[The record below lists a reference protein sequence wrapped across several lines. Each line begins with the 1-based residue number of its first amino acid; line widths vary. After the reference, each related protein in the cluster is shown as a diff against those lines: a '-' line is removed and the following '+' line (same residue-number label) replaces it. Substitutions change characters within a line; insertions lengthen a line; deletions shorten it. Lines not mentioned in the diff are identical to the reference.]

1 MCGAFQC
8 IFRRNWFPQLF
19 NSLLLGGLFSGLGD
33 LSGGSVLEVDG
44 FDDTDGDGLTH
55 VTYGE
60 ATQWG
65 EVRERLDAHGLGWNQ
80 GDHSSITRLDEFGVF
95 FGGFAGTTIA
105 FLLDFSELA
114 GNVGGVAIEHGGV
127 TVSDLAGVVQHDDLS
142 VEVSGSTGW
151 VGFGV
156 TSNESTTEFLDGDVL
171 YVETNVV
178 TGESF
183 SQSFVV
189 HFYGLDF
196 SGQASRGEG
205 NDHTGLDDAGFDT
218 ANGDCSDTANF
229 VDVLEGKTE
238 GLVGRAGGGQ
248 DVVKSLKKGSA
259 GTFAFFALDGPSL
272 EPGHLGGGLQH
283 VVSVP
288 SGDGDEGN
296 GNGVVTD
303 LLDVAG
309 NFLLD
314 FLVAV
319 LAVWG
324 FGGVHFVDTNDELLD
339 TQGVGEKG
347 VLTGLSVLR
356 DTGFEFTDTSGDD
369 KHSAIGLGGTS
380 NHVLDEITMSGGI
393 DDGDVELSG
402 LELPQ
407 SNIDGDTTFTLGL
420 EFVQNPGVLEG
431 AFAHFLG
438 FLLELFDGTLV
449 DTSAFVDQMTGGG
462 GFARVDVANNDDVN
476 MCLFLAHGGLLLLGR
491 I

>member
-1 MCGAFQC
+1 MAQNSPKLQLPISLRKHRSDRKPRTPFTNSQLDALEVKYNQKNYLSISERADFADDLGLSETQVKIWFQN
-8 IFRRNWFPQLF
+8 RRAKAKRLAESELYTAGINRQQSPSNRQQSPFIPP
-19 NSLLLGGLFSGLGD
+19 SLLP
-33 LSGGSVLEVDG
+33 
-44 FDDTDGDGLTH
+44 
-55 VTYGE
+55 
-60 ATQWG
+60 
-65 EVRERLDAHGLGWNQ
+65 
-80 GDHSSITRLDEFGVF
+80 
-95 FGGFAGTTIA
+95 GT
-105 FLLDFSELA
+105 
-114 GNVGGVAIEHGGV
+114 
-127 TVSDLAGVVQHDDLS
+127 
-142 VEVSGSTGW
+142 
-151 VGFGV
+151 
-156 TSNESTTEFLDGDVL
+156 
-171 YVETNVV
+171 
-178 TGESF
+178 
-183 SQSFVV
+183 
-189 HFYGLDF
+189 
-196 SGQASRGEG
+196 SRGEG

-296 GNGVVTD
+296 GDWVVTD

-356 DTGFEFTDTSGDD
+356 DTG
-369 KHSAIGLGGTS
+369 
-380 NHVLDEITMSGGI
+380 
-393 DDGDVELSG
+393 
-402 LELPQ
+402 
-407 SNIDGDTTFTLGL
+407 
-420 EFVQNPGVLEG
+420 
-431 AFAHFLG
+431 
-438 FLLELFDGTLV
+438 
-449 DTSAFVDQMTGGG
+449 
-462 GFARVDVANNDDVN
+462 
-476 MCLFLAHGGLLLLGR
+476 
-491 I
+491 